1 MTFEL
6 PPAPE
11 GSDEEWRRCIDP
23 LRAAPDFRHMV
34 KRAEERQREA
44 LDAFRD
50 AGGPQFLG
58 FRTSEAYCRRSPTR
72 MPCRLEEGDGLTV
85 YDRDERL
92 NLRPSEGSVLIEM
105 WIETTFT
112 AEMVERP
119 QMDSLRSTTL

>member
-1 MTFEL
+1 
-6 PPAPE
+6 
-11 GSDEEWRRCIDP
+11 
-23 LRAAPDFRHMV
+23 
-34 KRAEERQREA
+34 
-44 LDAFRD
+44 
-50 AGGPQFLG
+50 
-58 FRTSEAYCRRSPTR
+58 

-119 QMDSLRSTTL
+119 QMDSLRSTTV